1 MNESEVTCMHYAK
14 AKGILSSTNGMNLY
28 RGCSHGCIYCDSR
41 SHCYQMHHDFEDI
54 EIKENAPE
62 LLEAAL
68 RSKRKKCMIGTG
80 SMTDSYLHIE
90 NQIQL
95 TRRCLSIIDHYGF
108 GLAIQT
114 KSTRIRRDY
123 DLLKSIHS
131 KAKCVVEM
139 TLTTYDEDLCQILE
153 PHVETTK
160 ERFEVL
166 CELRD
171 MGIPT
176 VVWLD
181 PILPYIN
188 DTKENLTGILDYCIE
203 AKVYAIICFGMGL
216 TLREG
221 SREYFY
227 NKLDQHFPGLK
238 QRYQREFGLSYEIS
252 SPNNA
257 PLMRQFYEICQKH
270 QIVCNNDAIFRYLH
284 TYEEKDS
291 YQQLSLF
298 DL

>member
-1 MNESEVTCMHYAK
+1 MHYAQ
-14 AKGILSSTNGMNLY
+14 AKGILSASNGMNLY

-41 SHCYQMHHDFEDI
+41 SHCYQMAHDFEDI
-54 EIKENAPE
+54 EIKENAPA

-90 NQIQL
+90 SQIQL
-95 TRRCLSIIDHYGF
+95 TRRCLQLIDRYGF

-114 KSTRIRRDY
+114 KSSRIRRDY
-123 DLLKSIHS
+123 DLLRSIHS
-131 KAKCVVEM
+131 KSKCVVQI
-139 TLTTYDEDLCQILE
+139 TLTTYDEELCRILE
-153 PHVETTK
+153 PNVSTTK

-181 PILPYIN
+181 PILPHIN
-188 DTKENLTGILDYCIE
+188 DTWENIQGILDYCIQ
-203 AKVYAIICFGMGL
+203 AKVYGIICFGMGM
-216 TLREG
+216 TLRDG
-221 SREYFY
+221 SRDYFY
-227 NKLDQHFPGLK
+227 QKLDQHFPGMK
-238 QRYQREFGLSYEIS
+238 QRYQKEYGYAYEIV

-257 PLMRQFYEICQKH
+257 PLMKKFYDICQKNH
-270 QIVCNNDAIFRYLH
+270 IICNNDAIFQYLH
-284 TYEEKDS
+284 TYEEKNPFK
-291 YQQLSLF
+291 QLSIF
-298 DL
+298 DM